1 MSAFMNFFSNTEED
15 YKTVDCGKLETEV
28 SEKGYEGV
36 NLIDVR
42 TEMEHSSGHIP
53 NSVNIN
59 LMNPQFV
66 SKLQELDKNQ
76 PYYVYCASGN
86 RSRTACSQMINMG
99 FKEVYNVK
107 MGMMGW
113 SGEIE

>member
-1 MSAFMNFFSNTEED
+1 MNAFLNFFSNTEEE
-15 YKTVDCGKLETEV
+15 YKTVECGTLEQLIQEN
-28 SEKGYEGV
+28 GYEGV

-42 TEMEHSSGHIP
+42 TEMEHMSGHIP

-66 SKLQELDKNQ
+66 SRLQELDKQQ

-86 RSRTACSQMINMG
+86 RSRTACSQMKNMG
-99 FKEVYNVK
+99 FQEVYNVK

-113 SGEIE
+113 SGEIA